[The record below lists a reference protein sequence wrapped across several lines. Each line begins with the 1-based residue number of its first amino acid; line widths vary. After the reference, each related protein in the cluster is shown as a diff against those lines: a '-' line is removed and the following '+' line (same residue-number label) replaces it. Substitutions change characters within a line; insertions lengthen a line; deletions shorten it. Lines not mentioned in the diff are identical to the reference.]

1 MRVIACLALGLVCG
15 SAIGE
20 VEIPAV
26 AYHDIV
32 PARNGD
38 PFAVTVAEFDQQLAY
53 LKRKGY
59 QPISLAILDAAR
71 RGVRPLPPKPILLT
85 FDDGLR
91 SFAVHA
97 LPRLERH
104 GFPASVSIVTGWADT
119 GRMGDDS
126 GVAVLTWDELRRLSR
141 SPLIE
146 FVSHGDE
153 LHRGIAADAQGTLVA
168 AATARAFG
176 RDRIED
182 ETARERRVSA
192 DLARSAARIEA
203 ELGAA
208 PRAVAWP
215 YGEYDAAL
223 VSAAASLGMTYHFT
237 LDDAPT
243 TLARLPQINRFT
255 FRNYRG
261 LDDFARAL
269 VLPAHRRRDERFVEL
284 DLAMFSGAGVAEG
297 EAMLS
302 RVLERLRLLR
312 VNTVVLHPFNADRT
326 RSFFATGAMPIE
338 GDLTLRITMA
348 ILRRTGVQRIYLRLR
363 GEDADVLARD
373 YVRRHPLHG
382 VIVDDDLDPAALE
395 RVRGHMARYR
405 PAARLFVPPGVA
417 RPGSDGTWIR
427 VDAGEP
433 AAAIRALA
441 GRFDPASTL
450 YLIRDGTGDASALRS
465 AMTALREGGARHFG
479 YVPDAM
485 LTNVPDAR
493 IVAAPLHAHT
503 IAERR
508 R

>member
-1 MRVIACLALGLVCG
+1 MRVIAWLALWLVCG

-38 PFAVTVAEFDQQLAY
+38 PFAVTVVEFEQQLAY
-53 LKRKGY
+53 LRRKGY
-59 QPISLAILDAAR
+59 QPISLAMLDGAR
-71 RGVRPLPPKPILLT
+71 RGARPLPPKPILLT

-91 SFAVHA
+91 SFAAHA
-97 LPRLERH
+97 LPRLERY
-104 GFPASVSIVTGWADT
+104 GFPAIVSIVTGWADT
-119 GRMGDDS
+119 GRMGADS
-126 GVAVLTWDELRRLSR
+126 GVAVMTWDELRRLSR

-146 FVSHGDE
+146 FVSHSDD
-153 LHRGIAADAQGTLVA
+153 LHRGIAADAQGTFIA
-168 AATARAFG
+168 AATARAFEL
-176 RDRIED
+176 DRIED

-192 DLARSAARIEA
+192 DLARSAARIRA
-203 ELGAA
+203 ELGMA

-255 FRNYRG
+255 FRHYRG

-269 VLPAHRRRDERFVEL
+269 ASPAHRRRDERFVEL
-284 DLAMFSGAGVAEG
+284 DLAMFSGAGVAER

-312 VNTVVLHPFNADRT
+312 VNTVVLYPFNADRT
-326 RSFFATGAMPIE
+326 RSFFATNAMPTE
-338 GDLTLRITMA
+338 GDLALRTTMA

-363 GEDADVLARD
+363 GEKADVLARD
-373 YVRRHPLHG
+373 YMRRHPLHG
-382 VIVDDDLDPAALE
+382 VIVDDLNAAALE
-395 RVRGHMARYR
+395 RVRRHMARYR
-405 PAARLFVPPGVA
+405 PAAQLLAPPGVA
-417 RPGSDGTWIR
+417 HPGTDGTWIR
-427 VDAGEP
+427 VDAGDP
-433 AAAIRALA
+433 PAAIRALA
-441 GRFDPASTL
+441 GRFDPVSTL
-450 YLIRDGTGDASALRS
+450 YLIREGVGDASALRV

-479 YVPDAM
+479 YAPDAM
-485 LTNVPDAR
+485 LTNRPDAR
-493 IVAAPLHAHT
+493 VVVAPLHAHT